1 MYATEVHVHVVRIN
15 NYTIMYKLNEPHP
28 STTPIPTTGQ
38 SLQPH
43 LQQEKDSCISS
54 EASIFPL
61 YYFKMKVMFETH
73 AY

>member
-15 NYTIMYKLNEPHP
+15 NCTIMYKLNEPYP
-28 STTPIPTTGQ
+28 PP
-38 SLQPH
+38 PF
-43 LQQEKDSCISS
+43 QQLDSPFNLTCSKRNS

-61 YYFKMKVMFETH
+61 FYFKMKVMFETQ